1 MTRAVLLDALGT
13 MLELEHPGPHLADA
27 LACRGIRISDE
38 LAGEAMRAEVGH
50 YQAHHHLASTREGL
64 SALRAECARVMLDAV
79 GPPASELDAVE
90 GVLVLMESVRFRAY
104 PDTLPALEALRERG
118 LKLAVVSNWDV
129 SLHDALAQT
138 GIAERV
144 DLALSSA
151 EVGSAKPE
159 PGLLLAALE
168 QLEVAPADA
177 LMAGD
182 TVAGDVAGAQ
192 AAGVRP
198 VLVQRSGLTG
208 LRSAG
213 AGEAAPEGVAVVG
226 DLRRLVDLL

>member
-1 MTRAVLLDALGT
+1 MIRAVLLDALGT
-13 MLELEHPGPHLADA
+13 MLELEQPGPHLADA
-27 LACRGIRISDE
+27 LACRGIRITDE
-38 LAGEAMRAEVGH
+38 HATQAMWAEIGH
-50 YQAHHHLASTREGL
+50 YQAHHDRASTREGL
-64 SALRAECARVMLDAV
+64 SQLRAECARVMLDAV
-79 GPPASELDAVE
+79 GDPASGLDAIE
-90 GVLVLMESVRFRAY
+90 GVRVLMESVRFRAY

-151 EVGSAKPE
+151 EVGSAKPA
-159 PGLLLAALE
+159 PGLLLAALK
-168 QLEVAPADA
+168 QLGVDPADA

-198 VLVQRSGLTG
+198 VLVERSRATG
-208 LRSAG
+208 LGSAG
-213 AGEAAPEGVAVVG
+213 AGEPAPEGVAVVG